1 MSHPQPSSCAAGPAL
16 EPPPVTAGRP
26 PELLRLPGGLRL
38 CRRRPGHAPALNR
51 ALVANLDHLRP
62 WMPWAS
68 EAPTMART
76 VELTRAGTAAWEAGT
91 DFLYLAAL
99 AGEPGRVIG
108 AAGLHGRIGPGAME
122 IGYWVCER
130 HVGRGIA
137 TAAAGAL
144 TEAALALPGIAR
156 VEIRCD
162 EANAASAAVP
172 RKLGYRLDRVSETAV
187 QTPGQTGRQLVW
199 VLER

>member
-1 MSHPQPSSCAAGPAL
+1 MSHPQPHSCDAGPAVA
-16 EPPPVTAGRP
+16 PPPVTAGRP

-38 CRRRPGHAPALNR
+38 FRRRAGHAPALNR

-62 WMPWAS
+62 WMPWAT
-68 EAPTMART
+68 EAPSMART
-76 VELTRAGTAAWEAGT
+76 VELTRASTAAWEAGT
-91 DFLYLAAL
+91 DFMYLVGL
-99 AGEPGRVIG
+99 AEEPGHVIG

-122 IGYWVCER
+122 IGYWVSER

-137 TAAAGAL
+137 TATAGAL
-144 TEAALALPGIAR
+144 TEAALALPGITR
-156 VEIRCD
+156 VEIHCD

-172 RKLGYRLDRVSETAV
+172 RKLGYRLDRVADTAV

-199 VLER
+199 VMEG